1 MRGGR
6 AGGGDEGKQGRGEKE
21 GEKGEG
27 RRDFSNVIGVVNV
40 ALCVHFLFLEAR

>member
-21 GEKGEG
+21 GEKGEKLLE
-27 RRDFSNVIGVVNV
+27 I
-40 ALCVHFLFLEAR
+40 FLML